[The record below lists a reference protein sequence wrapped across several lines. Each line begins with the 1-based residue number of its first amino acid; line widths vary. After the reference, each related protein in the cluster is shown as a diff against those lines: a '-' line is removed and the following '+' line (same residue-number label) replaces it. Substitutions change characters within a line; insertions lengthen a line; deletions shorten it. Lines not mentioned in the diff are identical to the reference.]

1 MVSADDDVGGGW
13 SNLAE
18 WVEVSLT
25 PPPPENNWY
34 AVPLQ
39 QPVRDRKEGINLVI
53 ERKAITKLLQH
64 PTLFQQS
71 THIMRHVLE

>member
-1 MVSADDDVGGGW
+1 MVSADHVGGGC
-13 SNLAE
+13 SNL
-18 WVEVSLT
+18 VEGVEFSLT

-53 ERKAITKLLQH
+53 ERKAITQLLQH
-64 PTLFQQS
+64 PTLFQHS